1 MSLPPALHFSL
12 SVRDLDRSKTFY
24 TALLGAAPVK
34 ARPDYIKFE
43 TAEPAVVLSLIPG
56 RSDAAGVVNH
66 AGLRVP
72 GSEELVKIQH
82 RLEAAGIHTVR
93 EDGVACCYAR
103 QTKFWVTDPDKLLWE
118 IYVFHED
125 LDEHGDG
132 SVPVVERVS
141 QAPPESSPAPERRVW
156 SASLM
161 QEIPD
166 RIPHDGDW
174 LHEVNLEGVANRQK
188 DLAVFYAEARRVLR
202 PGGIIRLHG
211 LSSDLPL
218 ANPSPELPGPAAA
231 VRYVPTHAELVEALS
246 TAGFT
251 RVRFEML
258 SERGYFEE
266 EGIQLREFRVE
277 GFKSG
282 HRPQA
287 AAHLATYLGPFAEAV
302 DDFGNRYPRGR
313 RVTANVHDWT
323 ALRDGPMS
331 ASFLLSTP
339 EAKAEPACCD
349 GKDKMGA

>member
-1 MSLPPALHFSL
+1 MALPPALHFSL
-12 SVRDLDRSKTFY
+12 SVRDMDRSKAFY
-24 TALLGAAPVK
+24 TALLGAEPVK
-34 ARPDYIKFE
+34 IRPDYIKFE
-43 TAEPAVVLSLIPG
+43 TSEPAVVLSLIPG

-72 GSEELVKIQH
+72 ASEDLVKIQH
-82 RLEAAGIHTVR
+82 RLEAGGIHTVR

-132 SVPVVERVS
+132 SVPEVERVS
-141 QAPPESSPAPERRVW
+141 SAPAAPAPDRKVW

-161 QEIPD
+161 QEVPD
-166 RIPHDGDW
+166 RIPHDSDW
-174 LHEVNLEGVANRQK
+174 LHEVNLEGVGNRQK
-188 DLAVFYAEARRVLR
+188 DLGAFYRDVWRALR

-211 LSSDLPL
+211 LSSDAPL
-218 ANPSPELPGPAAA
+218 ANPSPKLPGPAAA
-231 VRYVPTHAELVEALS
+231 VRYVPTHTEIVEALRA
-246 TAGFT
+246 AGFS

-266 EGIQLREFRVE
+266 EGIQLREFRIE
-277 GFKSG
+277 GFKPG

-302 DDFGNRYPRGR
+302 DDFGNRYPRGQ
-313 RVTANVHDWT
+313 RVLVNVHDWM
-323 ALRDGPMS
+323 ALKDGPLS
-331 ASFLLSTP
+331 GSFLLSPP
-339 EAKAEPACCD
+339 EAKAQPACCD
-349 GKDKMGA
+349 GKDKMGV